1 MTLFDLILGATR
13 EVGIAELRTTSSA
26 GDTTSAKVETLRGE
40 TADDQFNGG
49 TFFIVSA
56 TGASTDISGQFRE
69 ITDYAASSGTF
80 RWGSSVNAAVP
91 SSAGIA
97 YVGTEFRT
105 QLLIE
110 LANDALRGL
119 GPLDFVDRA
128 TIQSSA
134 NQTAYAGAIAWKYAP
149 PTRIDYLAGVG
160 TTTVKPDWQN
170 VTGWEYQPSSAGA
183 TPLIIFNEQLPV
195 TRDVRVWYQD
205 HHHRISASTQAIDE
219 RIHPEVAIAA
229 MVEKMYGYRN
239 SRSRGGDTFD
249 VQRWGDAKLRLEQA
263 RVRWPMWKPKRK
275 RKLVIPGREE
285 DDHLP
290 YPAPYGP

>member
-26 GDTTSAKVETLRGE
+26 GDTTSAHVVPLRSE

-56 TGASTDISGQFRE
+56 ATSTSIDGQFRE
-69 ITDYAASSGTF
+69 ITDYVASSGEF
-80 RWGSSVNAAVP
+80 RWASSVLAAVP
-91 SSAGIA
+91 ASAGIA

-110 LANDALRGL
+110 LANDSLRAL

-128 TIQSSA
+128 TIQTSA
-134 NQTAYAGAIAWKYAP
+134 VQTAYSGAVAWKYAP

-160 TTTVKPDWQN
+160 STATKPDWQN
-170 VTGWEYQPSSAGA
+170 ITGWEYQPSSAGA
-183 TPLIIFNEQLPV
+183 TPLIIFNEQLPI
-195 TRDVRVWYQD
+195 TRDVRVWYRD
-205 HHHRISASTQAIDE
+205 HHHRIEGSTSPIDE
-219 RIHPEVAIAA
+219 RIHPELAVASMI
-229 MVEKMYGYRN
+229 EKMYGYRN
-239 SRSRGGDTFD
+239 SRSRGGDAFD
-249 VQRWGDAKLRLEQA
+249 VQRWGDAKLRLEQH
-263 RVRWPMWKPKRK
+263 RVRWPMWRAKKK
-275 RKLVIPGREE
+275 RKLAIIGREE

-290 YPAPYGP
+290 WPTPYGP